1 MAVYLDHAAT
11 TPVHPDVRE
20 AMLPF
25 LGSEF
30 GNPSSIHRFGRDVRA
45 AIDEARDA
53 VATGLNTEAKRI
65 VFTSGGTEADNLAVI
80 GAAVA
85 NRDKG
90 QHVIT
95 TAVEHLA
102 VLEACHYL
110 EEIGFNLT
118 YVPVDETGR
127 VQVETIKEAITD
139 ETTLISV
146 MFGNNEV
153 GTVQPIA
160 EIGRL
165 AREHGILFH
174 TDAVQAFGVVPID
187 VSALPVDLLSVSAHK
202 INGPKG
208 VGALYVR
215 QDVPF
220 TPRLFGGSQERKR
233 RPGTEN
239 VPGIVGFGKA
249 VEIVQNGLENKGKTL
264 FNLRQAMVDV
274 WEASGIEF
282 VINGNT
288 HSCLPHILNVSF
300 IGVDTESMLMNLDLE
315 GVACSSGSACTA
327 GSLEVS
333 HVLKA
338 MQLPEDV
345 TSSAVR
351 FSFGLG
357 NTVEEVQS
365 AAETAVKIAKRLR

>member
-45 AIDEARDA
+45 AIDKARDA

-95 TAVEHLA
+95 TAVEHHA

-118 YVPVDETGR
+118 YVPVDETGLVH
-127 VQVETIKEAITD
+127 VQTIQEAITD

-165 AREHGILFH
+165 AREHGIIFH
-174 TDAVQAFGVVPID
+174 T
-187 VSALPVDLLSVSAHK
+187 
-202 INGPKG
+202 
-208 VGALYVR
+208 
-215 QDVPF
+215 
-220 TPRLFGGSQERKR
+220 
-233 RPGTEN
+233 
-239 VPGIVGFGKA
+239 
-249 VEIVQNGLENKGKTL
+249 
-264 FNLRQAMVDV
+264 
-274 WEASGIEF
+274 
-282 VINGNT
+282 
-288 HSCLPHILNVSF
+288 
-300 IGVDTESMLMNLDLE
+300 
-315 GVACSSGSACTA
+315 
-327 GSLEVS
+327 
-333 HVLKA
+333 
-338 MQLPEDV
+338 
-345 TSSAVR
+345 
-351 FSFGLG
+351 
-357 NTVEEVQS
+357 
-365 AAETAVKIAKRLR
+365 

>member
-1 MAVYLDHAAT
+1 M
-11 TPVHPDVRE
+11 
-20 AMLPF
+20 
-25 LGSEF
+25 
-30 GNPSSIHRFGRDVRA
+30 
-45 AIDEARDA
+45 
-53 VATGLNTEAKRI
+53 
-65 VFTSGGTEADNLAVI
+65 
-80 GAAVA
+80 
-85 NRDKG
+85 
-90 QHVIT
+90 
-95 TAVEHLA
+95 EHHA

-118 YVPVDETGR
+118 YVPVDETGLVH
-127 VQVETIKEAITD
+127 VQTIQEAITD

-165 AREHGILFH
+165 AREHGIIFH

-239 VPGIVGFGKA
+239 VPGIVGFGKGWRLCKTSWGTRA
-249 VEIVQNGLENKGKTL
+249 KRFSNCGRPWWTCGKRAASNLSSTEIRMRV
-264 FNLRQAMVDV
+264 
-274 WEASGIEF
+274 
-282 VINGNT
+282 
-288 HSCLPHILNVSF
+288 LPHILNVSF

-345 TSSAVR
+345 TASAVR

>member
-45 AIDEARDA
+45 AIDKARDA

-95 TAVEHLA
+95 TAVEHHA

-118 YVPVDETGR
+118 YVPVDETGLVH
-127 VQVETIKEAITD
+127 VQTIQEAITD

-165 AREHGILFH
+165 AREHGIILH

-249 VEIVQNGLENKGKTL
+249 VEIVQNELGDKGKTL
-264 FNLRQAMVDV
+264 FKLRQAMVDV

-288 HSCLPHILNVSF
+288 HACLPHILNVSF

-345 TSSAVR
+345 TASAVR

>member
-30 GNPSSIHRFGRDVRA
+30 GNPSSIHRFGRDVRS

-95 TAVEHLA
+95 TAVEHHA

-118 YVPVDETGR
+118 YVPVDETGLVH
-127 VQVETIKEAITD
+127 VQTIQEAITD

-165 AREHGILFH
+165 AREHGIIFH

-249 VEIVQNGLENKGKTL
+249 VEIVQNELGDKSKTL
-264 FNLRQAMVDV
+264 FKLRQAMVDV

-288 HSCLPHILNVSF
+288 HACLPHILNVSF

-345 TSSAVR
+345 TASAVR

>member
-45 AIDEARDA
+45 AIDKARDA

-95 TAVEHLA
+95 TAVEHHA

-118 YVPVDETGR
+118 YVPVDETGLVH
-127 VQVETIKEAITD
+127 VQTIQEAITD

-165 AREHGILFH
+165 AREHGIIFH

-249 VEIVQNGLENKGKTL
+249 VEIVQNELGDKSKTL
-264 FNLRQAMVDV
+264 FKLRQAMVDV

-288 HSCLPHILNVSF
+288 HACLPHILNVSF

-345 TSSAVR
+345 TASAVR

>member
-80 GAAVA
+80 GTAVA

-95 TAVEHLA
+95 TAVEHHA

-118 YVPVDETGR
+118 YVPVDETGLVH
-127 VQVETIKEAITD
+127 VQTIQEAITD

-165 AREHGILFH
+165 AREHGIILH

-249 VEIVQNGLENKGKTL
+249 VEIVQNELGDKGKTL
-264 FNLRQAMVDV
+264 FKLRQAMVDV

-288 HSCLPHILNVSF
+288 HACLPHILNVSF

-345 TSSAVR
+345 TASAVR

>member
-30 GNPSSIHRFGRDVRA
+30 GNPSSIHRFGRDVRS

-95 TAVEHLA
+95 TAVEHHA

-118 YVPVDETGR
+118 YVPVDETGLVH
-127 VQVETIKEAITD
+127 VQTIQEAITD

-165 AREHGILFH
+165 AREHGIILH

-249 VEIVQNGLENKGKTL
+249 VEIVQNELGDKGKTL
-264 FNLRQAMVDV
+264 FKLRQAMVDV

-288 HSCLPHILNVSF
+288 HACLPHILNVSF

-345 TSSAVR
+345 TASAVR

>member
-95 TAVEHLA
+95 TAVEHHA

-118 YVPVDETGR
+118 YVPVDETGLVH
-127 VQVETIKEAITD
+127 VQTIQEAITD

-165 AREHGILFH
+165 AREHGIIFH

-249 VEIVQNGLENKGKTL
+249 VEIVQNELGDKGKTL
-264 FNLRQAMVDV
+264 FKLRQAMVDV

-288 HSCLPHILNVSF
+288 HACLPHILNVSF

-345 TSSAVR
+345 TASAVR

>member
-30 GNPSSIHRFGRDVRA
+30 GNPSSIHRFGRDVRS

-95 TAVEHLA
+95 TAVEHHA

-118 YVPVDETGR
+118 YVPVDETGLVH
-127 VQVETIKEAITD
+127 VQTIQEAITD

-165 AREHGILFH
+165 AREHGIILH

-249 VEIVQNGLENKGKTL
+249 VEIVQNELGDKSKTL
-264 FNLRQAMVDV
+264 FKLRQAMVDV

-288 HSCLPHILNVSF
+288 HACLPHILNVSF

-345 TSSAVR
+345 TASAVR

>member
-1 MAVYLDHAAT
+1 
-11 TPVHPDVRE
+11 VR
-20 AMLPF
+20 
-25 LGSEF
+25 S
-30 GNPSSIHRFGRDVRA
+30 

-95 TAVEHLA
+95 TAVEHHA

-118 YVPVDETGR
+118 YVPVDETGLVH
-127 VQVETIKEAITD
+127 VQTIQEAITD

-165 AREHGILFH
+165 AREHGIILH

-233 RPGTEN
+233 RPGT
-239 VPGIVGFGKA
+239 
-249 VEIVQNGLENKGKTL
+249 
-264 FNLRQAMVDV
+264 
-274 WEASGIEF
+274 
-282 VINGNT
+282 
-288 HSCLPHILNVSF
+288 
-300 IGVDTESMLMNLDLE
+300 
-315 GVACSSGSACTA
+315 
-327 GSLEVS
+327 
-333 HVLKA
+333 
-338 MQLPEDV
+338 
-345 TSSAVR
+345 
-351 FSFGLG
+351 
-357 NTVEEVQS
+357 
-365 AAETAVKIAKRLR
+365 

>member
-45 AIDEARDA
+45 AIDKARDA

-95 TAVEHLA
+95 TAVEHHA

-118 YVPVDETGR
+118 YVPVDETGLVH
-127 VQVETIKEAITD
+127 VQTIQEAITD

-165 AREHGILFH
+165 AREHGIILH

-249 VEIVQNGLENKGKTL
+249 VEIVQNELGDKSKTL
-264 FNLRQAMVDV
+264 FKLRQAMVDV

-288 HSCLPHILNVSF
+288 HACLPHILNVSF

-345 TSSAVR
+345 TASAVR

>member
-45 AIDEARDA
+45 AIDKARDA

-80 GAAVA
+80 GTAVA

-95 TAVEHLA
+95 TAVEHHA

-118 YVPVDETGR
+118 YVPVDETGLVH
-127 VQVETIKEAITD
+127 VQTIQEAITD

-165 AREHGILFH
+165 AREHGIIFH

-249 VEIVQNGLENKGKTL
+249 VEIVQNELGDKGKTL
-264 FNLRQAMVDV
+264 FKLRQAMVDV

-288 HSCLPHILNVSF
+288 HACLPHILNVSF

-345 TSSAVR
+345 TASAVR

>member
-80 GAAVA
+80 GTAVA

-95 TAVEHLA
+95 TAVEHHA

-127 VQVETIKEAITD
+127 VHVETIKEAITD

-165 AREHGILFH
+165 AREHGIIFH

-365 AAETAVKIAKRLR
+365 AAEKAVKIAKRLR

>member
-30 GNPSSIHRFGRDVRA
+30 GNPSSIHRFGRDVRS

-95 TAVEHLA
+95 TAVEHHA

-118 YVPVDETGR
+118 YVPVDETGLVH
-127 VQVETIKEAITD
+127 VQTIQEAITD

-165 AREHGILFH
+165 AREHGIIFH

-249 VEIVQNGLENKGKTL
+249 VEIVQNELGDKGKTL
-264 FNLRQAMVDV
+264 FKLRQAMVDV

-288 HSCLPHILNVSF
+288 HACLPHILNVSF

-345 TSSAVR
+345 TASAVR

>member
-95 TAVEHLA
+95 TAVEHHA

-118 YVPVDETGR
+118 YVPVDETGLVH
-127 VQVETIKEAITD
+127 VQTIQEAITD

-165 AREHGILFH
+165 AREHGIIFH

-249 VEIVQNGLENKGKTL
+249 VEIVQNELGDKGKTL
-264 FNLRQAMVDV
+264 FKLRQAMVDV

-288 HSCLPHILNVSF
+288 HACLPHILNVSF

-345 TSSAVR
+345 TASAVR

-357 NTVEEVQS
+357 NPVEEVQS

>member
-95 TAVEHLA
+95 TAVEHHA

-118 YVPVDETGR
+118 YVPVDETGLVH
-127 VQVETIKEAITD
+127 VQTIQEAITD

-165 AREHGILFH
+165 AREHGIILH

-249 VEIVQNGLENKGKTL
+249 VEIVQNELGDKGKTL
-264 FNLRQAMVDV
+264 FKLRQAMVDV

-288 HSCLPHILNVSF
+288 HACLPHILNVSF

-345 TSSAVR
+345 TASAVR

>member
-45 AIDEARDA
+45 AIDKARDA

-95 TAVEHLA
+95 TAVEHHA

-118 YVPVDETGR
+118 YVPVDETGLVH
-127 VQVETIKEAITD
+127 VQTIQEAITD

-165 AREHGILFH
+165 AREHGIIFH

-249 VEIVQNGLENKGKTL
+249 VEIVQNELGDKGKTL
-264 FNLRQAMVDV
+264 FKLRQAMVDV

-288 HSCLPHILNVSF
+288 HACLPHILNVSF

-345 TSSAVR
+345 TASAVR

>member
-95 TAVEHLA
+95 TAVEHHA

-118 YVPVDETGR
+118 YVPVDETGLVH
-127 VQVETIKEAITD
+127 VQTIQEAITD

-165 AREHGILFH
+165 AREHGIILH

-249 VEIVQNGLENKGKTL
+249 VEIVQNELGDKSKTL
-264 FNLRQAMVDV
+264 FKLRQAMVDV

-288 HSCLPHILNVSF
+288 HACLPHILNVSF

-345 TSSAVR
+345 TASAVR

>member
-118 YVPVDETGR
+118 YVPVDETGLVH
-127 VQVETIKEAITD
+127 VQTIKEAITD

-165 AREHGILFH
+165 AREHGIIFH

-249 VEIVQNGLENKGKTL
+249 VEIVQNGLEDKGKTL
-264 FNLRQAMVDV
+264 FKLRQAMVDV

-365 AAETAVKIAKRLR
+365 AAETAMKIAKRLR